1 MLTLVYNP
9 DSITYPDSTDC
20 FSPSLTYPE
29 YPFKDTIMAGKQNS
43 IYENVRELFAVSGYD
58 SKHYGSG
65 EWNPLGDDIISPGNT
80 VLIKPNWVDNKN
92 KTNPDD
98 LSCLVTNPAVVRA
111 VIDYV
116 IIALKG
122 TGKIIIA
129 DAPMQSC
136 DLQDLLEKTGYN
148 RLFDFYRNAGVNIQ
162 IFDLRKYSVGG
173 KYKGVTGE
181 IQYNDN
187 EGAIT
192 INLGSRSLHT
202 IHDRDSVEYRVED
215 YSKAEM
221 SFYHSNGKHRY
232 SISKTILN
240 ADVIINIPKPK
251 THRLAGMTGAVKNFV
266 GTTFDKASLPHRM
279 EGDKE
284 SGKGDAY
291 YKRSIWKRWMSVF
304 GDKKTVKAKEGH
316 FLHAKFYDFL
326 MKTNYVIGAATS
338 RDQYRIG
345 SWYGNDTIWRTAV
358 DLNNIVMHVD
368 NDGIYH
374 EKQIR
379 KILSIGDMI
388 IAGQG
393 EGPVGPS
400 PKPLGILLLSD
411 NAMLFDFLLCHM
423 MGFSDEKLPMFNNEE
438 TLKIFG
444 FATKNAMKLQQV
456 HSNHNSYHGCLKEL
470 HFPDEWAFEPHSCW
484 KGHIEN
490 TDK

>member
-1 MLTLVYNP
+1 
-9 DSITYPDSTDC
+9 
-20 FSPSLTYPE
+20 
-29 YPFKDTIMAGKQNS
+29 
-43 IYENVRELFAVSGYD
+43 
-58 SKHYGSG
+58 
-65 EWNPLGDDIISPGNT
+65 
-80 VLIKPNWVDNKN
+80 
-92 KTNPDD
+92 
-98 LSCLVTNPAVVRA
+98 
-111 VIDYV
+111 
-116 IIALKG
+116 
-122 TGKIIIA
+122 
-129 DAPMQSC
+129 
-136 DLQDLLEKTGYN
+136 LQDLLEKTGYN

-232 SISKTILN
+232 SISKTIL
-240 ADVIINIPKPK
+240 K
-251 THRLAGMTGAVKNFV
+251 
-266 GTTFDKASLPHRM
+266 
-279 EGDKE
+279 GDKE